1 MSHKV
6 DRHAPRGWPL
16 VLALATVPVILPPA
30 ARFLAGPPGA
40 LVHVRWQAT
49 IEQDARQRL
58 QSQFRLA
65 DGERLDDSTW
75 RYDLIDPS
83 PANIRAL
90 ISDPAVADTHHI
102 DRPHYALAE
111 TAVRTTR
118 RVRFAQLGSGI
129 VAAADVLGVLG
140 ASLAILLT
148 CALLSRRMPVL
159 QRIRTRVDQLSTAAL
174 NGTGRLFGAL
184 ADAARRIGRPLAP
197 LALWVQRGVPEV
209 DARTAGLFRIV
220 FGATTLAFFAYPT
233 HHVDASW
240 LSTTFDTEVQG
251 PVHEWV
257 MEWLGQRPI
266 VVDLVTPWVIAFGI
280 AFVAGVFTRVTYAL
294 FVAGV
299 LLWAYVAMSVEST
312 HPHSTLVLTLVALLP
327 SHWGDALSIDR
338 WRQSRHN
345 RPSADQTSRRYGYTI
360 WIPILTFGVGFA
372 AAAWAKL
379 TVPPDGWTSWILNGS
394 IKYHIIS
401 DVAGAPVNWGL
412 QLVHHPL
419 LAILASFGAIAIE
432 ALVVTAAFSRSER
445 YRLAMG
451 LAAAALFGGIG
462 LLMGIAWPGWWIPL
476 LAFLPWERWSRPIA
490 PATHVTPPVSRP
502 GRIAAG
508 SLLTTAQL
516 AIVLGVIGQQ
526 VVVSTLRLERAPMF
540 SWYDM
545 YSRSYVD
552 RADFNASIPPRYQ
565 VVLAGERGRIQLR
578 CNPHEEFVR
587 DFDAALAG
595 AVESRERVLRAIRG
609 CGADLS
615 WAESVTLEGNAR
627 TFDWDRLEFTPT
639 HHVSLGPL
647 ATRDGDTPASAH

>member
-1 MSHKV
+1 M
-6 DRHAPRGWPL
+6 D
-16 VLALATVPVILPPA
+16 
-30 ARFLAGPPGA
+30 
-40 LVHVRWQAT
+40 
-49 IEQDARQRL
+49 QDGRQRL
-58 QSQFRLA
+58 EAQFRLA

-83 PANIRAL
+83 ADNIRAL
-90 ISDPAVADTHHI
+90 ITNAAVADTHHI
-102 DRPHYALAE
+102 DRPYYALAE

-118 RVRFAQLGSGI
+118 RIRFAQFGSLI
-129 VAAADVLGVLG
+129 VTASDVVCVLG

-148 CALLSRRMPVL
+148 FALLSRRVPAL
-159 QRIRTRVDQLSTAAL
+159 QRIRAAVTGVGEAAL
-174 NGTGRLFGAL
+174 NLTHRTSRAL
-184 ADAARRIGRPLAP
+184 RDAAVRIGRPLAP
-197 LALWVQRGVPEV
+197 LVLWLQRGVPEV
-209 DARTAGLFRIV
+209 DARTAGLFRIA
-220 FGATTLAFFAYPT
+220 FGATALAFFAYPT
-233 HHVDASW
+233 HQVDASW

-257 MEWLGQRPI
+257 MEWLGQRPF
-266 VVDLVTPWVIAFGI
+266 VVDLVTPWVMAFGV
-280 AFVAGVFTRVTYAL
+280 AFVVGLFTRVTYAL

-327 SHWGDALSIDR
+327 SRWGDALSIDS
-338 WRQSRHN
+338 WRRSPRSS
-345 RPSADQTSRRYGYTI
+345 PADDGASRRYGYTI
-360 WIPILTFGVGFA
+360 WIPILTFGIGFA

-419 LAILASFGAIAIE
+419 LAILVSFGAIAVE
-432 ALVVTAAFSRSER
+432 ALVVTAAFSRSEG

-451 LAAAALFGGIG
+451 VAAAALFGGIG
-462 LLMGIAWPGWWIPL
+462 LLMGIVWPGWWIPL
-476 LAFLPWERWSRPIA
+476 LAFLPWPRWSRSIA
-490 PATHVTPPVSRP
+490 PATNVPAPAMQP
-502 GRIAAG
+502 ARIAAG
-508 SLLTTAQL
+508 TLLTTAQL
-516 AIVLGVIGQQ
+516 MVVLGVIGQQ
-526 VVVSTLRLERAPMF
+526 IAVSALRLERAPMF

-565 VVLAGERGRIQLR
+565 VVLAGNRGRIQLR

-587 DFDAALAG
+587 DFESALAG
-595 AVESRERVLRAIRG
+595 AAESRERVLRAIRG

-627 TFDWDRLEFTPT
+627 TFDWDRLEFTST

-647 ATRDGDTPASAH
+647 ATGGDTPEHPH